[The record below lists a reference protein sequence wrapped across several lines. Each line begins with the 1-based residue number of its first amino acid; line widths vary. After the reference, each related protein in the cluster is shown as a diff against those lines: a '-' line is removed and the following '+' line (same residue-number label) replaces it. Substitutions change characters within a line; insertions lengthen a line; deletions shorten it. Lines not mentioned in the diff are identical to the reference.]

1 MGETV
6 EVWDC
11 LSGPTHVAS
20 KENVWSTRGAKQATI
35 QEDQYRHL
43 VHRSRLC
50 GHFSSADQHS
60 SSPEDALFKL
70 SRLFFLLSVFP
81 VVFYRLN
88 WRGYLGYLFSWSPR
102 VWGIQIQR
110 RYGFDLNCR
119 IGRACDISQH
129 SKKLLNFYWL
139 QPFFLLFSGGGDL
152 WKGIGDCLKTRI
164 ASKPGSSWQTIPTVA
179 CLVI

>member
-70 SRLFFLLSVFP
+70 SRLFFLLSVFLLS
-81 VVFYRLN
+81 FI
-88 WRGYLGYLFSWSPR
+88 
-102 VWGIQIQR
+102 VWT
-110 RYGFDLNCR
+110 
-119 IGRACDISQH
+119 
-129 SKKLLNFYWL
+129 
-139 QPFFLLFSGGGDL
+139 GGGIWGTCFL
-152 WKGIGDCLKTRI
+152 GVPGFG
-164 ASKPGSSWQTIPTVA
+164 ASKFNEGMALISTAGLAVPVTFPSTPKSFWTSIGFNLSS
-179 CLVI
+179 CYSLVGVTCEKE